1 MSIVCLFPLPLL
13 CGILLWT
20 QHCPA
25 TFQFWKRS
33 FLFCFAFFFFWQK
46 WKQKKRLSPFCCF
59 AWNFYLLPRA
69 TLHSMPEYCN
79 LFLSTAFKKK
89 DGRKKRN
96 SWLVQMLTWMIKVS
110 PASGSICCKWFCWC
124 GFAASFPVISLAL
137 FWNINVDVAVV
148 QYSPWLTGQNRY
160 KRMFICKP
168 HSRFCCVNSTK
179 TCRTE

>member
-1 MSIVCLFPLPLL
+1 
-13 CGILLWT
+13 
-20 QHCPA
+20 
-25 TFQFWKRS
+25 
-33 FLFCFAFFFFWQK
+33 
-46 WKQKKRLSPFCCF
+46 
-59 AWNFYLLPRA
+59 
-69 TLHSMPEYCN
+69 
-79 LFLSTAFKKK
+79 
-89 DGRKKRN
+89 
-96 SWLVQMLTWMIKVS
+96 MIKVW

-179 TCRTE
+179 TCRTERLLCQSRRCFIMYVSMFLIAHGPAHGQRCVQKTIRPSMANIPLEEKKKCLCKTVFVTVADRLQYSGWMWPVNVNYRCYYCCLY